1 MALKRGPVEP
11 TSTGSKG
18 KTTDEAQM
26 AGTKGKRSNPQR
38 SGGGKQKTSAEALQA
53 SNKGKRPVLEE
64 SFEIRKKATFDRS
77 SFTTPQQA
85 QRFHL
90 HFANQTVIPGRNI
103 DFAKLSH
110 FHFDVLFARMGWLPI
125 VSVKEFLYPKVVK
138 CFYSNMTFE
147 DEGPIT
153 ITINGVQIV
162 FDVAEL
168 CQILEIPNEGV
179 CLYEAKKWP
188 RVEGFKPAEAIH
200 RLCGYPRTSRPTSH
214 LLTVLS
220 RILQHMISYIF
231 IPKGGHRDDVSFLE
245 AFLVDSILT
254 ERKVNIGYIIFQH
267 MKACS
272 MSEDSVLPY
281 GMFIT
286 KIVKYFNVNLRNETD
301 GKKLKSFDT
310 YDRASLRRMH
320 FVRKK
325 DGSWARKSSVPPSEV
340 DVSSD
345 NGSSEDE
352 EIEDQDVEGRTSEY
366 ANVTRIPSTGGVRDR
381 ADVNHPSL
389 VGTNDSQALDNLN
402 VQISS
407 LGTRLEEIVLANDRR
422 LTSLENRIDGLH
434 DEVKDGM

>member
-1 MALKRGPVEP
+1 
-11 TSTGSKG
+11 
-18 KTTDEAQM
+18 
-26 AGTKGKRSNPQR
+26 
-38 SGGGKQKTSAEALQA
+38 
-53 SNKGKRPVLEE
+53 
-64 SFEIRKKATFDRS
+64 
-77 SFTTPQQA
+77 
-85 QRFHL
+85 
-90 HFANQTVIPGRNI
+90 
-103 DFAKLSH
+103 
-110 FHFDVLFARMGWLPI
+110 MGWLPI
-125 VSVKEFLYPKVVK
+125 VSVKEFVYPKVVK

-153 ITINGVQIV
+153 ATINGVRIV

-168 CQILEIPNEGV
+168 CKILEIPNEGV

-188 RVEGFKPAEAIH
+188 RVEGFKPAEAIQ
-200 RLCGYPRTSRPTSH
+200 RLCGYPRSSRPISH

-220 RILQHMISYIF
+220 RILHHMISYIF

-272 MSEDSVLPY
+272 ISEDSVLPY

-286 KIVKYFNVNLRNETD
+286 KIVKYFDVNLRSEKD

-320 FVRKK
+320 FVRMK

-352 EIEDQDVEGRTSEY
+352 EYEDQDVEGRTSEK
-366 ANVTRIPSTGGVRDR
+366 ANVTRIPSTGGVRAR
-381 ADVNHPSL
+381 ALTNHPSL
-389 VGTNDSQALDNLN
+389 IGPDDSEASHNLN
-402 VQISS
+402 AQIKS

-434 DEVKDGM
+434 EEVKEGMQVIRGQHDEMMVFLRSHFPLHGPDHI